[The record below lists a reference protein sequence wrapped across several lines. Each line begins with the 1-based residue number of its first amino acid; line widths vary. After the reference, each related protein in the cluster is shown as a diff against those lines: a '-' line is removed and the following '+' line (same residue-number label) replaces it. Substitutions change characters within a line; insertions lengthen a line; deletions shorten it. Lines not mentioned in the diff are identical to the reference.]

1 MLLQIDERF
10 RVTTDSSLQNFLLEQ
25 LQDIKDKSTKEVV
38 RQDWIIIGYHGNS
51 MRSVLLQYMK
61 TTLIN
66 SNLEVIND
74 VLDKLKEIEQ
84 TIERVVKKENIKINA
99 VLLNGIN
106 ASEKDLQKVDK
117 IGKLKSKE
125 IKKVLESKLNYSR

>member
-1 MLLQIDERF
+1 MLLQLDERF

-51 MRSVLLQYMK
+51 MRSVLMQYMK

-74 VLDKLKEIEQ
+74 VLDKLKEVEK
-84 TIERVVKKENIKINA
+84 TIEKVAKKENIKMIPKKN
-99 VLLNGIN
+99 
-106 ASEKDLQKVDK
+106 KDD
-117 IGKLKSKE
+117 
-125 IKKVLESKLNYSR
+125 